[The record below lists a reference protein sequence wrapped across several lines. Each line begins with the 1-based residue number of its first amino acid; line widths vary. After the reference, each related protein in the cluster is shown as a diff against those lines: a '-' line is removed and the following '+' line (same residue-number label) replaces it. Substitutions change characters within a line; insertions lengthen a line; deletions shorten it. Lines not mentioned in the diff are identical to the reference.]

1 MVEKASLY
9 DGIELSCSEY
19 IAAKIPPS
27 GEALIPAA
35 ALNSVTF
42 GRGVNQESGS
52 FSLLIQD
59 APFKPP
65 AAPFNAKPDAIPA
78 RDSKVPSAAPS
89 DWLAVPQ
96 LVE

>member
-35 ALNSVTF
+35 ALNSVTL
-42 GRGVNQESGS
+42 GRGVIQESAGS
-52 FSLLIQD
+52 FSH
-59 APFKPP
+59 
-65 AAPFNAKPDAIPA
+65 FN
-78 RDSKVPSAAPS
+78 PSS
-89 DWLAVPQ
+89 SI
-96 LVE
+96 